1 MKGDVCITISEA
13 SPDKP
18 EEEENDRKVQI
29 SSPPQFLTPLSITRR
44 RSFNIIHRR
53 GSSSSSS
60 SKDKKLILPSSE
72 ILRRRSVREKSTHAV
87 KNSPPKQP
95 PKEFI
100 IKKPEK
106 TKVLQQDSDGTISIL
121 AEQVIPSDINI
132 FLTKSFTKKNSPT
145 ELSRPTN
152 KPEKP
157 IQIQRS
163 TSKDGVDSTIVHAL
177 VHRESEEYNIDEEG
191 S

>member
-1 MKGDVCITISEA
+1 M
-13 SPDKP
+13 
-18 EEEENDRKVQI
+18 
-29 SSPPQFLTPLSITRR
+29 
-44 RSFNIIHRR
+44 
-53 GSSSSSS
+53 
-60 SKDKKLILPSSE
+60 PSSE

-157 IQIQRS
+157 IQIPRS